1 MAEILGPR
9 KIAERIEGIIREAE
23 DTTILVSPYLKI
35 PGDMVVRLRQAGERG
50 VRITIVYGK
59 TDLTAH
65 EIEKLRSIK
74 GVGVLFVPR
83 LHAKCYYNERE
94 MLVTSMNLHEYSA
107 QNNHELGILFNRQAD
122 VVEYKAVQRE
132 LEVMLEDAQ
141 QDTDVGSDGDVVTA
155 PFDIAVELCAHWN
168 AHFKTGD
175 FRVEEATFG
184 MNRTLIERDNWP
196 CPGVDFNFDGRCA
209 QLMNKLPKAQR
220 PAFQALFNNDHAEP
234 HYRTFLDNG
243 NVPRLYAST
252 NRRLDPSRDGFADFS
267 GYWTKGVEALVT
279 EFQRAWKELGATA

>member
-9 KIAERIEGIIREAE
+9 KIAERIEGMIREAE
-23 DTTILVSPYLKI
+23 DTIILVSPYLKI
-35 PGDMVVRLRQAGERG
+35 PADMIVRLRQAGERA

-59 TDLTAH
+59 TDLNPK

-74 GVGVLFVPR
+74 GVGVLYVPN
-83 LHAKCYYNERE
+83 LHAKCYYNEHE

-107 QNNHELGILFNRQAD
+107 QNNHELGILFDRQTD
-122 VVEYKAVQRE
+122 VVEYRAVQRE
-132 LEVMLEDAQ
+132 LEVMFEDAQ
-141 QDTDVGSDGDVVTA
+141 QDKDVGSDGLVTTA
-155 PFDIAVELCAHWN
+155 PFEVSKALCAHWN
-168 AHFKTGD
+168 VYFNTND
-175 FRVEEATFG
+175 FHVKEVSFGQSRSLVER
-184 MNRTLIERDNWP
+184 NNWP

-220 PAFQALFNNDHAEP
+220 PAFQALFNNDHGAP

-252 NRRLDPSRDGFADFS
+252 NRRLDLSREGFADFS
-267 GYWTKGVEALVT
+267 GYWTTGVEALVA
-279 EFQRAWKELGATA
+279 EFTRAWKALGADV